1 MRTLQKLWNVLARV
15 RRSSGR
21 RNGHSLSDVPEF
33 FVCGYARTLLTA
45 AGCALVAMHAIAGSY
60 PDKAIRVVT
69 GSAPGGGSDTVAR
82 ALGEK
87 LTERFGQPLLVDNRA
102 GAGGT
107 IGADIVAKAPPDGY
121 TWLVATS
128 SAIVVS
134 PAMQKLPYN
143 VERDLAPVMQISSV
157 PFILAVNPAVPA
169 KSVGELIALAKA
181 KPGQLSYASSGIGAM
196 SHLAMEL
203 FKYMAGVTLTHV
215 PYRGSAPAAYD
226 LIGGQVQAAFNNLI
240 PTLPHVKSG
249 RLRALGVSSLKRSPV
264 LPDVP
269 TVAESGLP
277 GYEAMQWYGVLLP
290 AAVPKTTIAFLS
302 RELTAVLQVP
312 AVRSRLLD
320 EGGDVIGGTPEQYA
334 TVIHNDL
341 AKWTRL
347 VKAAGIKAE

>member
-1 MRTLQKLWNVLARV
+1 MPASKSNRKIRAILAVAACTLFAAHALA
-15 RRSSGR
+15 G
-21 RNGHSLSDVPEF
+21 D
-33 FVCGYARTLLTA
+33 
-45 AGCALVAMHAIAGSY
+45 Y
-60 PDKAIRVVT
+60 PSKAIRVVT

-82 ALGEK
+82 TLGEK
-87 LTERFGQPLLVDNRA
+87 LAERFGQPLLVDNRA

-128 SAIVVS
+128 SSIVVS

-143 VERDLAPVMQISSV
+143 VERDLVPVMQISTV

-169 KSVGELIALAKA
+169 KSVSELIALAKA
-181 KPGQLSYASSGIGAM
+181 KPGQLSYATSGIGAM

-203 FKYMAGVTLTHV
+203 FKYMAGVNLTHV

-249 RLRALGVSSLKRSPV
+249 RLRALGVSSLKRAAV

-290 AAVPKTTIAFLS
+290 AAAPKTMVAFLS
-302 RELTAVLQVP
+302 RELTAVLKIPSVHT
-312 AVRSRLLD
+312 RLLE
-320 EGGDVIGGTPEQYA
+320 EGGDVIGGSPEQYA
-334 TVIHNDL
+334 VVIHNEL
-341 AKWTRL
+341 AKWTKL